1 MAEKFKIVYEDEW
14 LIVLDKQAGIVV
26 TDEGRSEKESIEKIL
41 ADKIK
46 IKRSGI
52 VHRLDKGT
60 SGLLL
65 VAKTAEVLADLKK
78 QFKER
83 KVTKRYLALVCGE
96 ASQEGREEVPI
107 GRSRH
112 VFGKFGASFEGNK
125 AITEFKVLK
134 RFESERGKMSLIS
147 INLLTG
153 RTHQIRV
160 HMSYLKW
167 PLLGDKQYGGWKGKV
182 INRPFLQAA
191 YISFWHP
198 GKKKQVEFES
208 DLADDLKEELKNYE

>member
-1 MAEKFKIVYEDEW
+1 MAEKFKIVYEDKW
-14 LIVLDKQAGIVV
+14 LMVLDKEAGIVV
-26 TDEGRSEKESIEKIL
+26 TDEGRGEKESIEKIL

-46 IKRSGI
+46 LKRSGI

-65 VAKTAEVLADLKK
+65 VAKNEEVLKNLKK

-83 KVTKRYLALVCGE
+83 KVVKKYLALACGE
-96 ASQEGREEVPI
+96 VSQQGREEVPI
-107 GRSRH
+107 GRSPY
-112 VFGKFGASFEGNK
+112 VFGKFGASFEGKK
-125 AITEFKVLK
+125 AITEFRVLK
-134 RFESERGKMSLIS
+134 RFENERGKMSLIS

-160 HMSYLKW
+160 HMSYLNW
-167 PLLGDKQYGGWKGKV
+167 PLLGDKQYGGWKGMV

-191 YISFWHP
+191 YINFWHP
-198 GKKKQVEFES
+198 GKKVMVEFES
-208 DLADDLKEELKNYE
+208 DLAQDLKEELKYYE

>member
-1 MAEKFKIVYEDEW
+1 MAEKFKIVYEDDW
-14 LIVLDKQAGIVV
+14 LMVLDKRAGIVV
-26 TDEGRSEKESIEKIL
+26 TDEGRGEEESIEKIL
-41 ADKIK
+41 AEKIK

-65 VAKTAEVLADLKK
+65 VAKTEEVMADLKK
-78 QFKER
+78 QFKNR

-107 GRSRH
+107 GRSKY
-112 VFGKFGASFEGNK
+112 VFGKFGPNTEGK
-125 AITEFKVLK
+125 SAITEFKVLK
-134 RFESERGKMSLIS
+134 RFESERGKMSLVL

-160 HMSYLKW
+160 HMSYLNW

-191 YISFWHP
+191 YLSFWHP
-198 GKKKQVEFES
+198 QKKKIMEFEV